1 MMAAPRP
8 HRRWRPGGLRGR
20 LVLAVAG
27 AGIFAILLNAAI
39 LGVSLRQ
46 NALDQQGAFMARQ
59 ATALGRCCR
68 FGRVVLL
75 ANRATVVDQTL
86 RVALAGTPER
96 RAIIVDANGNLRY
109 ASPMPAALSQQLV
122 ARLRQDL
129 AAPTLPSRWDVV
141 AGDIIAE
148 GPVALDPANTN
159 ALSSRPA
166 GALLLAENE
175 AVATRAWQR
184 IVTLVVLSG
193 LAAVAT
199 AALVG
204 VLTVAAIT
212 RPVQAL
218 TTAAKS
224 VAAGDYAAR
233 VPPEGTDE
241 LQALARAFNTMVD
254 DVVHQRRVERDL
266 LANVSHELAG
276 PLGVI
281 GGYAE
286 NLAEGVVVGEAE
298 RLSALQAIGAEARRL
313 GRLTGDLLD
322 LALLETGQVRVRPE
336 RVPLGELLAG
346 VGARFGPAAA
356 QAGVSLTL
364 DTDSA
369 PTIMTDGLRLEQA
382 LVNLV
387 ANALRY
393 TPAGGAIT
401 FSAHSAGDGEARL
414 SVADTGAGIPA
425 DELPRIWERFYRV
438 DKGRDRSSGGAGV
451 GLGLAICQS
460 AITLLHGR
468 IAVESE
474 VGAGTTF
481 TIHLPLRLETPHPA

>member
-1 MMAAPRP
+1 MMAAARPR
-8 HRRWRPGGLRGR
+8 RRWRPGGLRGR
-20 LVLAVAG
+20 LVLAVAS
-27 AGIFAILLNAAI
+27 AGVLAILLNAAI

-59 ATALGRCCR
+59 ADALGRCCR
-68 FGRVVLL
+68 FGRIVLL
-75 ANRATVVDQTL
+75 ANRATIVDQTL

-96 RAIIVDANGNLRY
+96 RAIILDARGNLRY
-109 ASPMPAALSQQLV
+109 ASSMPTALRDQLV

-129 AAPTLPSRWDVV
+129 AAPALPSRWDVV

-148 GPVALDPANTN
+148 GPVALDRASAP
-159 ALSSRPA
+159 SSRPA

-175 AVATRAWQR
+175 AAATRAWQR

-193 LAAVAT
+193 LAAVAA

-254 DVVHQRRVERDL
+254 DVVHQRQVERDL

-356 QAGVSLTL
+356 QAGVALTF
-364 DTDSA
+364 DIAGA
-369 PTIMTDGLRLEQA
+369 PTIVTDGLRLEQA

-401 FSAHSAGDGEARL
+401 LSAHSAGAEARL

-460 AITLLHGR
+460 AVTLLHGH

-474 VGAGTTF
+474 AGAGTTF
-481 TIHLPLRLETPHPA
+481 TIHLPLHIEASHPA